1 MAAAGRRRPEDLS
14 MARRAACGVLAV
26 LGLALAAW
34 LGRAQLAIGLDFE
47 GGAMFTVHA
56 EPDAIYQALHDVGA
70 RRFTVEGT
78 RVMVP
83 DMTQRQAD
91 EFQRR
96 IKVEYA
102 SVIAPTLAPWMGR
115 PLAIAIAVLAGIAW
129 ALCAFVRRRIA
140 IAVAGALLTIAGL
153 VALHGAI
160 GGTLSRGAYFG
171 AAVAAGAVFASAFGK
186 RGWIAGGA
194 FLAVGVAMLL
204 LGKGPY
210 HAAGRIAVNFIPVW
224 AAVAVVCVWLTS
236 GTRVAPAATSR

>member
-1 MAAAGRRRPEDLS
+1 

-26 LGLALAAW
+26 LGVALVVW

-47 GGAMFTVHA
+47 GGAMFVIRGG
-56 EPDAIYQALHDVGA
+56 EPDAIFQALHDVGA
-70 RRFTVEGT
+70 RRFTLE
-78 RVMVP
+78 REHLMVP

-102 SVIAPTLAPWMGR
+102 SVIAPALAPWMGR
-115 PLAIAIAVLAGIAW
+115 PLAIAIAALAGIAW

-140 IAVAGALLTIAGL
+140 IAFAGALITIAGL

-160 GGTLSRGAYFG
+160 GGTLSRGAYYG

-186 RGWIAGGA
+186 RGWIAAGL
-194 FLAVGVAMLL
+194 FLALGVAMWL
-204 LGKGPY
+204 LGVGPY
-210 HAAGRIAVNFIPVW
+210 RAAGRIVVNFIPAWVV
-224 AAVAVVCVWLTS
+224 VAGLCVWLTS
-236 GTRVAPAATSR
+236 SVRVAPLPTSS